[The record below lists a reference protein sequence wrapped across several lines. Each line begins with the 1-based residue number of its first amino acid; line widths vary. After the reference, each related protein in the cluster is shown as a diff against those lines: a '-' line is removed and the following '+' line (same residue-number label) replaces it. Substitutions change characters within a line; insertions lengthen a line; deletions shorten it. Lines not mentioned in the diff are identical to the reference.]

1 MKIIVC
7 GDIHGSWGYLNT
19 MINTKKPDIILQC
32 GDFGYWPSHEVK
44 SIGLYDTSYIRKRIY
59 KVCGMKN
66 PNTKIYWCD
75 GNHEEFPKLHAL
87 KDNEICPNVFYMK
100 RGSTLTLPDKRKVLF
115 MGGGDSI
122 DKNLRTPGYDWFP
135 EELIS
140 QKDIYNL
147 PDEKIDIVISH
158 TCPEEFDILG
168 GIKEKYYDPSRKA
181 LSVVLKKYRPSL
193 WYFGHWHMYKEGFN
207 EGVKWFALNMA
218 GNTNWW
224 KVLKG

>member
-7 GDIHGSWGYLNT
+7 GDTHGNWRYLNT
-19 MINTKKPDIILQC
+19 LINTKNPDIILQC
-32 GDFGYWPSHEVK
+32 GDFGYWPSMEEVPYEDH
-44 SIGLYDTSYIRKRIY
+44 GYYRKKNKY

-75 GNHEEFPKLHAL
+75 GNHEEFSKLNEV

-100 RGSTLTLPDKRKVLF
+100 RGSTLTLPDKRVVLF

-140 QKDIYNL
+140 QRDIYNL
-147 PDEKIDIVISH
+147 PDVKVDIIISH
-158 TCPEEFDILG
+158 TCPTEFKVEGDS
-168 GIKEKYYDPSRKA
+168 EKYNDPSRKA
-181 LSVVLKKYRPSL
+181 LSVLLKKYRPSL
-193 WYFGHWHMYKEGFN
+193 WYFAHWHLFKEGFD
-207 EGVKWFALNMA
+207 EGTKWTCLNMA
-218 GNTNWW
+218 GETHWW
-224 KVLKG
+224 KYLLK